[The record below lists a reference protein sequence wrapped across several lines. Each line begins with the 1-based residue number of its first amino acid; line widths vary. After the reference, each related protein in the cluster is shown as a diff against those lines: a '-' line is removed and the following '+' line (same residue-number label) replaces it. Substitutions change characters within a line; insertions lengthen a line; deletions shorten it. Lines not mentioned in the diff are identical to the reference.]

1 MPYSVAARKTWMAG
15 TSPAMTWRVGTPSDR
30 FFSRSVA
37 PSPLAMRFPHLRL
50 DLRNAAD
57 PAIVIL
63 GLLAHVVDYLQMRQD
78 QKRFLLDALERVLR
92 DLKRAQVTVAGL
104 RTFRDRAQHV
114 GVDALRAKDRDFDA
128 VGAVRD
134 CQVFGKANRG
144 VFGGRIGRTA
154 DLREKS
160 GSGNGVEKITTA
172 ARLHPRHQMTRGV
185 DMRHDV
191 DRPALRP
198 RLVRMAAGVFR
209 ERIEAAAD
217 AGIGAE
223 QIDRTEAALGFVDQA
238 QDVV

>member
-50 DLRNAAD
+50 DLRHAAD

-63 GLLAHVVDYLQMRQD
+63 GLLAHVVDYLRMRQD
-78 QKRFLLDALERVLR
+78 QERFLFDAFQRIVGNLL
-92 DLKRAQVTVAGL
+92 RAQVTVAGL

-114 GVDALRAKDRDFDA
+114 GVDALRAQDRDLDA

-134 CQVFGKANRG
+134 RQAFGEADRG

-154 DLREKS
+154 D
-160 GSGNGVEKITTA
+160 
-172 ARLHPRHQMTRGV
+172 
-185 DMRHDV
+185 
-191 DRPALRP
+191 
-198 RLVRMAAGVFR
+198 
-209 ERIEAAAD
+209 
-217 AGIGAE
+217 
-223 QIDRTEAALGFVDQA
+223 
-238 QDVV
+238 